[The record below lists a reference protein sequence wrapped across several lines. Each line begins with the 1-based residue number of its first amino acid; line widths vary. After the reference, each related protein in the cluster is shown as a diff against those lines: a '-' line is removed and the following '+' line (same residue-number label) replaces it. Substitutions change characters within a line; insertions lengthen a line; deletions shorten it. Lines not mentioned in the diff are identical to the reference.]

1 MTIAALHDMTIA
13 EAARLIAAR
22 KLSPV
27 EYTRALLVRTD
38 ALEPQLNAF
47 ITRTSEAAIKDAQT
61 AEAEISR
68 GDYRGPL
75 HGIPFAVKDIY
86 DTAGVLTSGH
96 SRTCVDRVPSR
107 DATAV
112 AKLRAAG
119 AVLTGKLAT
128 HEFAHGGPSFDL
140 PWPPAR
146 NPWNTAHFT
155 GGSSSG
161 SGAALA
167 AGLVPASL
175 GSDTGGSIRGPAGL
189 CGIAGHKPTYG
200 LVSRAGVLPNSYSYD
215 HCGPMARTSEDCALI
230 LNVIAGYD
238 PADPASSPKPAGDFA
253 GGIGAGVRGLRIG
266 VVRHFW
272 KQDLAVHAELP
283 AALEAA
289 ISVFRELGAVIG
301 DVSLR
306 PLQSYSDVKIVTAE
320 SELFSLHL
328 PELISR
334 PQDFGQDFRMRSL
347 AACLFTA
354 EDYVRASRERRTMMA
369 EMRPLYH
376 SYDLFLTA
384 NSSAAPRLDRHDPL
398 SFWQKPNLTS
408 PFNCTG
414 GPALA
419 VLCGFTREGFPLSM
433 QLAGRPF
440 DDATV
445 LRAGHAFEQ
454 AIEFRRRRPSLR
466 PGAAPGTVN
475 PKPWAP
481 GSAAVAPNVH
491 AEVESAARRA
501 GLRLPD
507 PIMEELMAVAPWAL
521 DMARRLKRDHAR
533 DVEVCSI
540 FDPAREIDDVNACG
554 A

>member
-1 MTIAALHDMTIA
+1 MSPSSLHELTLAQAAD
-13 EAARLIAAR
+13 LIRHR

-27 EYTRALLVRTD
+27 EYTRALLTRTE

-47 ITRTSEAAIKDAQT
+47 ITQTPEAGLEAAQA
-61 AEAEISR
+61 AEAEMAR
-68 GDYRGPL
+68 GNYRGPL

-86 DTAGVLTSGH
+86 DTANVLTSGH
-96 SRTCVDRVPSR
+96 SRTCIDRVPKR
-107 DATAV
+107 DATTV
-112 AKLRAAG
+112 ARLRAAG

-189 CGIAGHKPTYG
+189 CGIAGLKPTYG

-215 HCGPMARTSEDCALI
+215 HCGPMARNAEDCALI
-230 LNVIAGYD
+230 LNVIAGHD
-238 PADPASSPKPAGDFA
+238 PADPASSMRPTVDYAA
-253 GGIGAGVRGLRIG
+253 TLNLGIKGLRIG
-266 VVRHFW
+266 VIRHFW
-272 KQDLAVHAELP
+272 ETDATVHSELP
-283 AALEAA
+283 AALETA
-289 ISVFRELGAVIG
+289 IGILRELGATVET
-301 DVSLR
+301 VTMR
-306 PLQSYSDVKIVTAE
+306 PLQDYSDVKVVTAE

-328 PELISR
+328 RDLIAR
-334 PQDFGQDFRMRSL
+334 PQDFGQDFRARAL

-354 EDYVRASRERRTMMA
+354 EDYVRSGRERRSILA

-376 SYDLFLTA
+376 RYDLFLTA
-384 NSSAAPRLDRHDPL
+384 NISAAPRLDEHDML
-398 SFWQKPNLTS
+398 SFWRRPNLTS

-419 VLCGFTREGFPLSM
+419 LLCGFTAEGLPLSL

-454 AIEFRRRRPSLR
+454 ASGFQSRRPVLMAGSAS
-466 PGAAPGTVN
+466 GAIE
-475 PKPWAP
+475 PKPWVP
-481 GSAAVAPNVH
+481 DTSAVPKAVRAL
-491 AEVESAARRA
+491 AETAAQRA
-501 GLRLPD
+501 GLQLPEQ
-507 PIMEELMAVAPWAL
+507 IMEELVAVAPLAL
-521 DMARRLKRDHAR
+521 AKAQRLKRDHPREA
-533 DVEVCSI
+533 EVCSI
-540 FDPAREIDDVNACG
+540 FDPIRDVN
-554 A
+554 

>member
-1 MTIAALHDMTIA
+1 MATPALHDLTLA
-13 EAARLIAAR
+13 EAAALIKAR

-27 EYTRALLVRTD
+27 EYTRALLARTE

-47 ITRTSEAAIKDAQT
+47 ITRTPEIALDAATA

-68 GDYRGPL
+68 GNYRGPL

-86 DTAGVLTSGH
+86 DTANVLTSGH
-96 SRTCVDRVPSR
+96 SRTCIERVPQR

-112 AKLRAAG
+112 AKLRASG

-189 CGIAGHKPTYG
+189 CGIAGLKPTYG

-230 LNVIAGYD
+230 LNVVAGHD
-238 PADPASSPKPAGDFA
+238 PADSASSLRPSKDYAA
-253 GGIGAGVRGLRIG
+253 NLGVSIKGLRIG
-266 VVRHFW
+266 VIRHFW
-272 KQDLAVHAELP
+272 ETDSTVHRELP
-283 AALEAA
+283 AALDSA
-289 ISVFRELGAVIG
+289 ISVLKNLGAIVET
-301 DVSLR
+301 VTLR
-306 PLQSYSDVKIVTAE
+306 PLQSYSDVKVVTAE

-328 PELISR
+328 PELIAR
-334 PQDFGQDFRMRSL
+334 PEAFGQDFRARSL

-354 EDYVRASRERRTMMA
+354 EDYVRSSRERRA
-369 EMRPLYH
+369 ILDEMRPLYQR
-376 SYDLFLTA
+376 YDVFLTV
-384 NSSAAPRLDRHDPL
+384 NTSAASRLDKHDIL
-398 SFWQKPNLTS
+398 SFWQKPNHTS

-419 VLCGFTREGFPLSM
+419 VLCGFTSEGLPLSM
-433 QLAGRPF
+433 QIAGKPF

-445 LRAGHAFEQ
+445 LRVGHAFEQ
-454 AIEFRRRRPSLR
+454 ATDFTKRKPTLTA
-466 PGAAPGTVN
+466 GAAPGAVD
-475 PKPWAP
+475 PKPW
-481 GSAAVAPNVH
+481 VPNTSDVSPSVRAH
-491 AEVESAARRA
+491 AENAARHA
-501 GLRLPD
+501 GLRLPE
-507 PIMEELMAVAPWAL
+507 PIMEELVAVAPWAMA
-521 DMARRLKRDHAR
+521 MARRLRRDHPREA
-533 DVEVCSI
+533 ETCSI
-540 FDPAREIDDVNACG
+540 FDPIRDVD
-554 A
+554 